1 MLCRIPLETNSSHI
15 FAHFDYVAEAED
27 PGSVG
32 EGLCV
37 YLIDPALDGWDRD
50 FTTAGPLG
58 FVGKKGAVVG
68 IAIDLAGNFCGK
80 PNHVAIKSPAGD
92 TLFRCALPCS
102 AVTPANDWRDVSIQF
117 DIDEH
122 TCDMSIAGEEL
133 FTGVKLECISIPR
146 TICIGVCAAAN
157 ATHHAFIAVNNIS
170 LDDDDD
176 YDEEEDNDAELALE
190 TIESGTA
197 RVSHA
202 IEIEG
207 EAPPYDA
214 GAIVF
219 TEGLKNAKLNNKA
232 ATVVRWNAVD
242 CRYELQIEGI
252 EDTRM
257 IKPENVLLAPSSIDS
272 SAHANLGAVDEGE
285 APPSPIEE
293 LSKSQ
298 QQVVL
303 NLSMPDQ
310 MQHQPLNDQLDSAD
324 EGEGLLVL
332 PMRERSYSVELA
344 EEAGVAV
351 EVMKEV
357 LTVEGRNQGSKA
369 RVISAARDLS
379 QHRPQPCATAVR
391 DQTEQEGALSLFSSD
406 ELQWDLSDLLHQV
419 LDEQFSQLESVLL
432 SSLHCSHLFH
442 HAASTRAD

>member
-1 MLCRIPLETNSSHI
+1 MYET
-15 FAHFDYVAEAED
+15 
-27 PGSVG
+27 
-32 EGLCV
+32 
-37 YLIDPALDGWDRD
+37 
-50 FTTAGPLG
+50 
-58 FVGKKGAVVG
+58 GAQVV
-68 IAIDLAGNFCGK
+68 
-80 PNHVAIKSPAGD
+80 
-92 TLFRCALPCS
+92 
-102 AVTPANDWRDVSIQF
+102 
-117 DIDEH
+117 
-122 TCDMSIAGEEL
+122 
-133 FTGVKLECISIPR
+133 
-146 TICIGVCAAAN
+146 
-157 ATHHAFIAVNNIS
+157 
-170 LDDDDD
+170 
-176 YDEEEDNDAELALE
+176 
-190 TIESGTA
+190 
-197 RVSHA
+197 
-202 IEIEG
+202 
-207 EAPPYDA
+207 
-214 GAIVF
+214 

-232 ATVVRWNAVD
+232 ATVVRWDAVD

-257 IKPENVLLAPSSIDS
+257 IKPENVLLAPSSTDS
-272 SAHANLGAVDEGE
+272 SAHANLGTLN
-285 APPSPIEE
+285 EE
-293 LSKSQ
+293 LSESQ

-310 MQHQPLNDQLDSAD
+310 MQHQPLNDQLDLAD
-324 EGEGLLVL
+324 EGESLLVL
-332 PMRERSYSVELA
+332 PMLERSYSVELA

-357 LTVEGRNQGSKA
+357 LTVEGRDQGSKA